1 MLGRSQQQIAGDQ
14 VNRILDK
21 KKKWMYRNAHPLFL
35 FYLSILQ
42 DLLDIEDLAEARHVE
57 HILDQWL
64 EVADNQLATLLSNHL
79 VQAQEY
85 TQTGAADIIH
95 FLAIHDYHIAQ
106 FTSKEVMLSSIS
118 FRFSE
123 FIG

>member
-1 MLGRSQQQIAGDQ
+1 
-14 VNRILDK
+14 
-21 KKKWMYRNAHPLFL
+21 MYRNAHPL

-64 EVADNQLATLLSNHL
+64 EVADNQLATLLGNHL
-79 VQAQEY
+79 VEAQEY

-95 FLAIHDYHIAQ
+95 SLAIHDYHIAQ
-106 FTSKEVMLSSIS
+106 IYFQRGDVVFHFLQVQ
-118 FRFSE
+118 
-123 FIG
+123 